1 MSITT
6 NDYDN
11 SQISIPITLNVTDAC
26 GQWNLGDVNQDT
38 DFNVQDVIIILSVI
52 LEPDG
57 FDECQILSSDLNQDG
72 TINVQDII
80 LLVNTILS

>member
-1 MSITT
+1 
-6 NDYDN
+6 
-11 SQISIPITLNVTDAC
+11 
-26 GQWNLGDVNQDT
+26 VNQDT